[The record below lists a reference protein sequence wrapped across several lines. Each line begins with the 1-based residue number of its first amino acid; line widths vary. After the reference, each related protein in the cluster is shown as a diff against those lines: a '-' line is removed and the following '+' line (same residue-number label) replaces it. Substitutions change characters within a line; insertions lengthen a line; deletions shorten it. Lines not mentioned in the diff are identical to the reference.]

1 MYKHKTKEYV
11 CVCLCVCACVCACV
25 CVCMCVCACVC
36 VCMRF
41 IGTCVLLCTWFLNS
55 GAALLLSVVG
65 LRVLRGS
72 YTELSRQHMIFI
84 FTLFFFNFD
93 YEHYSESLPLDY
105 FVISLI
111 FYKVGRTGGSN
122 MWDQIFIFLF
132 LVLWFAAQDSF
143 YCHLHFTLAVLEGL
157 RGTSSVTATVDT
169 TYPNVLIHV
178 LGSRCTKLWWN

>member
-1 MYKHKTKEYV
+1 M
-11 CVCLCVCACVCACV
+11 CLCLCLCVCACV
-25 CVCMCVCACVC
+25 CVCMCVC
-36 VCMRF
+36 MRV

-122 MWDQIFIFLF
+122 IWDQIFIFVF
-132 LVLWFAAQDSF
+132 SFMICCSRFVLLSF
-143 YCHLHFTLAVLEGL
+143 TFHLGCS
-157 RGTSSVTATVDT
+157 RGA
-169 TYPNVLIHV
+169 PWHI
-178 LGSRCTKLWWN
+178 